1 MTLKND
7 LLIDKRIVQRN
18 IEQGKLDPVEY
29 QKLLD
34 ALPDASDKVWR
45 RTESSGTQAGAVVR
59 KSPVQAP
66 FAPRVQDAVQAGAGF
81 DPSSFSPDED
91 DDDDDDDDDL
101 DDADEGEDE
110 TDGDAASGDDD
121 DDDEDDDGDEEEA
134 QADAQ
139 ADVEADSPD

>member
-45 RTESSGTQAGAVVR
+45 RTEASGPQAGSAVK
-59 KSPVQAP
+59 KSAPQAP
-66 FAPRVQDAVQAGAGF
+66 YTPRVQEPVQPGGFGPGA
-81 DPSSFSPDED
+81 FSAAAD
-91 DDDDDDDDDL
+91 DDEEDL
-101 DDADEGEDE
+101 D
-110 TDGDAASGDDD
+110 DDD
-121 DDDEDDDGDEEEA
+121 DDDEDDKDEDEDSDDDDGPEGD
-134 QADAQ
+134 D
-139 ADVEADSPD
+139 ADSPD

>member
-45 RTESSGTQAGAVVR
+45 RTESSGAQAGTVVK
-59 KSPVQAP
+59 KSQPQAP
-66 FAPRVQDAVQAGAGF
+66 YTPRVQEPAQAGGF
-81 DPSSFSPDED
+81 DQSSFGPQGDDQDDEEE
-91 DDDDDDDDDL
+91 DDDDL
-101 DDADEGEDE
+101 DDEDGADTGDE
-110 TDGDAASGDDD
+110 DGDGDDD
-121 DDDEDDDGDEEEA
+121 DADDDDGDDDGDDDE
-134 QADAQ
+134 
-139 ADVEADSPD
+139 DSPS

>member
-45 RTESSGTQAGAVVR
+45 RTESSGTQAGTVVK
-59 KSPVQAP
+59 KSPTQAP
-66 FAPRVQDAVQAGAGF
+66 YAPRLQEPAQPGGF
-81 DPSSFSPDED
+81 EHGSFSPDTDDDEDDEDDDLDEDDENDTGEDEGSDEDAD
-91 DDDDDDDDDL
+91 DDDDDDDDGD
-101 DDADEGEDE
+101 DDAD
-110 TDGDAASGDDD
+110 APA
-121 DDDEDDDGDEEEA
+121 
-134 QADAQ
+134 
-139 ADVEADSPD
+139 

>member
-45 RTESSGTQAGAVVR
+45 RSESSGSAAGTVAKR
-59 KSPVQAP
+59 IPLQAP
-66 FAPRVQDAVQAGAGF
+66 FTPRIQEPAPAGGF
-81 DPSSFSPDED
+81 DQDSFSADADDDDDEDEDDDDLDTDDANEDDAGGDDESSVTDED
-91 DDDDDDDDDL
+91 DDDDDDDEDD
-101 DDADEGEDE
+101 E
-110 TDGDAASGDDD
+110 DGDANP
-121 DDDEDDDGDEEEA
+121 
-134 QADAQ
+134 
-139 ADVEADSPD
+139 PD

>member
-45 RTESSGTQAGAVVR
+45 RTESSGTAPGTVVK
-59 KSPVQAP
+59 KSPPQAP
-66 FAPRVQDAVQAGAGF
+66 YAPRVQDPVQAGGF
-81 DPSSFSPDED
+81 EQGSFGPSSD
-91 DDDDDDDDDL
+91 D
-101 DDADEGEDE
+101 
-110 TDGDAASGDDD
+110 DDD
-121 DDDEDDDGDEEEA
+121 DDDEDDDDLDEDDDEKGEDDEGSAADDDDVDDEDDGD
-134 QADAQ
+134 D
-139 ADVEADSPD
+139 ADSPA